1 MKTKYPNLF
10 TVNAPKINLSYLIIL
25 GDDDDIEDIKLSIQA
40 DNLGA
45 SLSTDDISVTLV
57 NVESSQF
64 VKDVFTEG
72 LKSFQLNQRD
82 LA

>member
-10 TVNAPKINLSYLIIL
+10 TVNVPKINLSYLIIL
-25 GDDDDIEDIKLSIQA
+25 GDDEDIEDIKLSTQS
-40 DNLGA
+40 DNASA

-57 NVESSQF
+57 NVESSLF
-64 VKDVFTEG
+64 VKDIFEEG
-72 LKSFQLNQRD
+72 IKSFELNKRD

>member
-25 GDDDDIEDIKLSIQA
+25 GDDDDIEDIKHSIQS
-40 DNLGA
+40 DNASA
-45 SLSTDDISVTLV
+45 SLSTEDISVTLV
-57 NVESSQF
+57 NVQSSQF
-64 VKDVFTEG
+64 VKDIFSEG
-72 LKSFQLNQRD
+72 IKSFDLTQGD

>member
-10 TVNAPKINLSYLIIL
+10 TVNAPKINLSYLVIL
-25 GDDDDIEDIKLSIQA
+25 GDDDDIEDTKLSIQT
-40 DNLGA
+40 DNASA

-57 NVESSQF
+57 NVESSLF
-64 VKDVFTEG
+64 VKDMFKEG
-72 LKSFQLNQRD
+72 LKSFELNQRD